1 MAPRP
6 RVVIVGAGFGG
17 LAAAQRLEAE
27 AVDVTLV
34 DQRNYHTFLPLLY
47 QVATSGLNTAD
58 VAYAVRG
65 IFQRQQRVSFRQ
77 ARVTG
82 IDLDAQRVHLDG
94 EDPLPYD
101 HLVVAAGSAVHYFG
115 VRGGAEHSFPLYTLE
130 DAIRLRNHV
139 LTQFEATDAD
149 HGLLDVGALTFVVV
163 GGGPTGVEVAG
174 ALAELVDHVLRK
186 DFHTL
191 DVSRARIVLIEQA
204 GQLLTPFSPKSQR
217 YAAHTLG
224 ARGVE
229 VRLGT
234 AVSEVTPD
242 HVRLGDGEVL
252 PTRTLVWAAGV
263 KAGPVAEELGERG
276 VRLGRGGRIVVGDD
290 LGIPGHPTAYAVG
303 DIADITDGAGGAL
316 PQLAQVAIQGGRHA
330 GAQIM
335 ATIERR
341 PRTTFRYLDKGTMAT
356 VGRRAAVAELPTG
369 HELTGPVA
377 WLAWLALHL
386 VYLLGVRNK
395 VSVFVNWAWNYV
407 TWDRGP
413 RLIINQP
420 PREPAVG
427 AARRS
432 TGAVDSGARPASR
445 RRRPTNGGPG
455 TG

>member
-1 MAPRP
+1 MATRP

-65 IFQRQQRVSFRQ
+65 HLPRQQQVSFRQ
-77 ARVTG
+77 ARVSG
-82 IDLDAQRVHLDG
+82 IDLDAQQVELDG

-115 VRGGAEHSFPLYTLE
+115 VRGGDEHSFPLYTLE

-139 LTQFEATDAD
+139 LTQFEAADAD
-149 HGLLDVGALTFVVV
+149 HRLLDEGALTFVVV

-204 GQLLTPFSPKSQR
+204 PQLLTPFSPKSQR
-217 YAAHTLG
+217 YAMRTLE

-229 VRLGT
+229 VRLGA
-234 AVSEVTPD
+234 AVAEVTPT
-242 HVRLGDGEVL
+242 HVRLGDSEVL

-263 KAGPVAEELGERG
+263 KAGPVAEELERG

-290 LGIPGHPTAYAVG
+290 LGIPGHPTAVRRG
-303 DIADITDGAGGAL
+303 RHRRHRRREGRQL

-341 PRTTFRYLDKGTMAT
+341 PRTPFHYLDKGTMAT
-356 VGRRAAVAELPTG
+356 IGRRA
-369 HELTGPVA
+369 
-377 WLAWLALHL
+377 
-386 VYLLGVRNK
+386 
-395 VSVFVNWAWNYV
+395 
-407 TWDRGP
+407 
-413 RLIINQP
+413 P
-420 PREPAVG
+420 PSPSSPPA
-427 AARRS
+427 RS
-432 TGAVDSGARPASR
+432 
-445 RRRPTNGGPG
+445 
-455 TG
+455 